1 MYETYIK
8 LSSNELHNR
17 LTERNL
23 HPAEIERIKGEVSS
37 LKETLRVT
45 RITRTQR
52 KAEWDKVLQPLRYE
66 INNARV
72 GMRYGGE
79 KSPQAERTLAF
90 GEYIRI
96 MEKLVAMLDAP
107 YKALDHTPIQL
118 ARDKGLPNDGEHWT
132 DWIPARVKDKVSL
145 LFADVPVVPRG
156 KRKIPFQRTML
167 PHQHETAKVRLLT
180 KTKKEMENLEKQ
192 THINATD
199 ARLEK
204 LTKIKRALK
213 IIEELGNNE
222 AVPATWTK
230 LNLGGD

>member
-8 LSSNELHNR
+8 LTPNELHNR
-17 LTERNL
+17 LLERNI
-23 HPAEIERIKGEVSS
+23 HPAEMERIKQEVAD
-37 LKETLRVT
+37 LKETLRVS

-66 INNARV
+66 INNAKV

-107 YKALDHTPIQL
+107 AKALDSTPIQI

-145 LFADVPVVPRG
+145 LFDAVPVVPRG
-156 KRKIPFQRTML
+156 KRKTPFQRTML

-180 KTKKEMENLEKQ
+180 KTRKEMESLERKAGIQ
-192 THINATD
+192 PTD
-199 ARLEK
+199 ARTAK
-204 LTKIKRALK
+204 LAQMRRAIK
-213 IIEELGNNE
+213 IIETLDKNE

-230 LNLGGD
+230 LSMEG

>member
-1 MYETYIK
+1 MYETYLK
-8 LSSNELHNR
+8 LSANDLHNR
-17 LTERNL
+17 LTERKM
-23 HPAEIERIKGEVSS
+23 HPAEVERIKAEVAD
-37 LKETLRVT
+37 LKESLRVS
-45 RITRTQR
+45 RITKTQR
-52 KAEWDKVLQPLRYE
+52 HAEWRKVLQPLRYE

-90 GEYIRI
+90 SEYIRI

-107 YKALDHTPIQL
+107 AKALDHTPIQI

-132 DWIPARVKDKVSL
+132 DWIPARVKDKITL
-145 LFADVPVVPRG
+145 LFNEVPVVPRG

-180 KTKKEMENLEKQ
+180 KTRKEMETLERQATIKP
-192 THINATD
+192 TD
-199 ARLEK
+199 ARTAK
-204 LTKIKRALK
+204 LAQMRRAIK
-213 IIEELGNNE
+213 IIEALDKNE

>member
-1 MYETYIK
+1 MYETYLK
-8 LSSNELHNR
+8 LTPNALHNR
-17 LTERNL
+17 LIERNL
-23 HPAEIERIKGEVSS
+23 HPAEIERIKQEVAD
-37 LKETLRVT
+37 LKETLRVA

-66 INNARV
+66 INNAKV

-79 KSPQAERTLAF
+79 NCPQERTLAF

-107 YKALDHTPIQL
+107 YKALDHTPIQI

-132 DWIPARVKDKVSL
+132 DWIPARVKDKVTA
-145 LFADVPVVPRG
+145 LFADVPVTPRG
-156 KRKIPFQRTML
+156 KRKTPFQRTML

-180 KTKKEMENLEKQ
+180 KTRKEMENLEKQ
-192 THINATD
+192 IHINATD
-199 ARLEK
+199 ARVHK
-204 LTKIKRALK
+204 LRQIKRAIK
-213 IIEELGNNE
+213 IIEALDKNE

-230 LNLGGD
+230 LSMGEG